1 MMMKFKKFDQPQ
13 RKASINVGDVYQ
25 VSIRD
30 MGKQGDGIARVEGMV
45 VFVRGAK
52 VGEDLE
58 VRITKVSG
66 SNAFAEKVEPV

>member
-1 MMMKFKKFDQPQ
+1 MKFKKFEAPQ
-13 RKASINVGDVYQ
+13 HKASVREGEVYQ

-52 VGEDLE
+52 VGEELE

-66 SNAFAEKVEPV
+66 NSAFAEKV

>member
-1 MMMKFKKFDQPQ
+1 MKYKKFEAAQH
-13 RKASINVGDVYQ
+13 KASVREGEIYR
-25 VSIRD
+25 VSIKD

-52 VGEDLE
+52 VGEELE

-66 SNAFAEKVEPV
+66 NSAFAEKVGPA

>member
-1 MMMKFKKFDQPQ
+1 MKFKKYEAPQ
-13 RKASINVGDVYQ
+13 HKATVREGEVYR

-30 MGKQGDGIARVEGMV
+30 LGKQGDGMARVEGMV

-52 VGEDLE
+52 VGEELE

-66 SNAFAEKVEPV
+66 NSAFAEKVEPS